1 MAVGI
6 EVQEIPKGLDSN
18 DCPGSSLVFWRGAKE
33 KHLQG
38 IPRTATQLR
47 EKLSIIEEVT
57 PDDFRHAEGE
67 VPVGDGLEDLLTKPL
82 PEFHHPF
89 LVAGRTEV
97 PSFAGEG
104 QEILVATVFAFYTGE
119 TIVEDAAI
127 KITVDHLLHISTEK
141 SVFDGEAF
149 VIDLLKFLKVILN
162 APVILGIL
170 RFAMAVC

>member
-1 MAVGI
+1 MAMGV
-6 EVQEIPKGLDSN
+6 EVQKIPEGLDGD
-18 DCPGSSLVFWRGAKE
+18 DCHGKSLVPWAEANK
-33 KHLQG
+33 KHIQG
-38 IPRTATQLR
+38 IPGKATQFE
-47 EKLSIIEEVT
+47 EKSTVIGEVM
-57 PDDFRHAEGE
+57 PEDLRHAEGE
-67 VPVGDGLEDLLTKPL
+67 VPVRDGLEDLLTKPL

-149 VIDLLKFLKVILN
+149 VIDLFKFLKVILN
-162 APVILGIL
+162 ALVILGIL
-170 RFAMAVC
+170 RFARAVC